1 MGKFFIELIQP
12 LTRGLAF
19 TGIDDYQ
26 MIEVAVGLI
35 TIAVTIIVIGIPA
48 VVIRPREVRII
59 LVSYC

>member
-1 MGKFFIELIQP
+1 MGKFFIEFIQP

-35 TIAVTIIVIGIPA
+35 TIAVTIIVIGVPA
-48 VVIRPREVRII
+48 II
-59 LVSYC
+59 I